1 MNPSTLIGIAA
12 SLMMLASVLLL
23 SAEAPSSFINL
34 PGLAIVLTGT
44 LAATFIS
51 YPLRE
56 VVRVVRLVG
65 LVFRREN
72 SRVEEDLQELVS
84 LAKLWFSGNV
94 RGVEKRLD
102 TLRNPFMRTGIQLVI
117 DNTRE
122 EEIIDLL
129 SWRIARLKARE
140 RAEAQIFRTMALYAP
155 AFGMIGTLVGL
166 VNMLEGMDAAQIGVI
181 GERMAVALL
190 TTFYGIVLANLIFKP
205 IAVKLERRTEER
217 LIAMNMILEGVSL
230 MSRRRLPS
238 FIEETLKSLMATH
251 RDELRDGLGDDLG
264 DELEAGVTAGKPRRR
279 MPKMLMPKTLRKAQK
294 HA

>member
-72 SRVEEDLQELVS
+72 SRVEADLQELVS

-217 LIAMNMILEGVSL
+217 LVAMNMILEGVSL

-251 RDELRDGLGDDLG
+251 RDELRDGLDDGLG

-279 MPKMLMPKTLRKAQK
+279 MPKILRKAQK

>member
-12 SLMMLASVLLL
+12 SIMLLASVLLL
-23 SAEAPSSFINL
+23 SAESAASFINL

-65 LVFRREN
+65 VVFRREN
-72 SRVEEDLQELVS
+72 SYVHDDIQELVS
-84 LAKLWFSGNV
+84 MARLWFKGNV
-94 RGVEKRLD
+94 RAVETALTR
-102 TLRNPFMRTGIQLVI
+102 TRNPFLRTGIQLVI

-122 EEIIDLL
+122 EEVLDLL
-129 SWRIARLKARE
+129 RWRIARMKARE

-166 VNMLEGMDAAQIGVI
+166 VNMLEVMDGSEIGII

-190 TTFYGIVLANLIFKP
+190 TTFYGIVLANLVFKP

-217 LIAMNMILEGVSL
+217 LIAMNMVMEGVSL

-238 FIEETLKSLMATH
+238 FIEETLKSFMANH
-251 RDELRDGLGDDLG
+251 HDEIRDEAMEDGAAPSPAGWRSKLRQRVRPG
-264 DELEAGVTAGKPRRR
+264 TAD
-279 MPKMLMPKTLRKAQK
+279 A
-294 HA
+294 

>member
-12 SLMMLASVLLL
+12 SIMLLASVLLL
-23 SAEAPSSFINL
+23 SAESAASFINL

-56 VVRVVRLVG
+56 VMRVVRLVG
-65 LVFRREN
+65 IVFRREN
-72 SRVEEDLQELVS
+72 SYTHDDIEELVGM
-84 LAKLWFSGNV
+84 ARLWFKGNV
-94 RGVEKRLD
+94 RAVEDALTR
-102 TLRNPFMRTGIQLVI
+102 TRNPFLRTGIQLVI

-122 EEIIDLL
+122 EEILDLL
-129 SWRIARLKARE
+129 RWRIARMKARE

-166 VNMLEGMDAAQIGVI
+166 VNMLEVMNSAEVAVI

-190 TTFYGIVLANLIFKP
+190 TTFYGIVLANLVFKP
-205 IAVKLERRTEER
+205 VAVKLERRTEER
-217 LIAMNMILEGVSL
+217 LIAMNMVLEGVSL

-238 FIEETLKSLMATH
+238 FIEETLKSFMAQH
-251 RDELRDGLGDDLG
+251 QDEIRENMPDEGAERVGWRDRL
-264 DELEAGVTAGKPRRR
+264 RRR
-279 MPKMLMPKTLRKAQK
+279 TAPGA
-294 HA
+294 ADA